1 MVCADSIAAELRA
14 MGEVVIEFEDSN
26 AVPSDVDVLWDPR
39 AGGGNPPIS
48 GLCNTGIPL
57 VVTLHGVA
65 PMAIPLSEYYKSWR
79 QRYRGWLANRR
90 KVVSWRSLDGQYSA
104 VVTVSSSSRTSI
116 LENLPIDP
124 SLLSWCHNAVNH
136 SKFIPNV
143 AAKQSGYL
151 LHISN
156 DEPRK
161 NVDRICDAYQMLPK
175 LGRPRLL
182 LKLPSDTHR
191 QSGDG
196 IVVIHERL
204 SEEALLDLYQNA
216 LAFIFPS
223 LFEGFGLPIIEA
235 MASGCPVITSDTHA
249 CAEVAGNAALLVNPN
264 ATAPLLAAMESIIES
279 EATRDTLR
287 SLGLERAQ
295 YFHWSNAA
303 KHYLSV
309 FQSVLTQPKA

>member
-1 MVCADSIAAELRA
+1 
-14 MGEVVIEFEDSN
+14 
-26 AVPSDVDVLWDPR
+26 
-39 AGGGNPPIS
+39 
-48 GLCNTGIPL
+48 
-57 VVTLHGVA
+57 
-65 PMAIPLSEYYKSWR
+65 
-79 QRYRGWLANRR
+79 
-90 KVVSWRSLDGQYSA
+90 
-104 VVTVSSSSRTSI
+104 
-116 LENLPIDP
+116 
-124 SLLSWCHNAVNH
+124 
-136 SKFIPNV
+136 
-143 AAKQSGYL
+143 
-151 LHISN
+151 
-156 DEPRK
+156 
-161 NVDRICDAYQMLPK
+161 
-175 LGRPRLL
+175 LL